1 MPVTAK
7 IRFDFKADT
16 GKRRFFWQRR
26 DLDKAAREL
35 RETKVSLLKSLPFQ
49 GLNMAE
55 FDLEHE
61 VYMVREDEGKA
72 VAYAPVEMVVEAD
85 SIEDLTQLTLRA
97 EFRKIKLLE
106 PDQLLLSTNE
116 MERFLFKINEE
127 FRSEMA
133 EDE

>member
-72 VAYAPVEMVVEAD
+72 VATDSAGNIFTAGGFYVTVDFAPTGPPCNDDPDEHP
-85 SIEDLTQLTLRA
+85 SNGQEDVFLSRHL
-97 EFRKIKLLE
+97 
-106 PDQLLLSTNE
+106 PDGCW
-116 MERFLFKINEE
+116 
-127 FRSEMA
+127 
-133 EDE
+133 